1 MSRSSKQRF
10 ESLLV
15 VDDNEMNRDLLKRR
29 LEEVGYLVTALEGGR
44 AALDRMQHE
53 TYDLLLLDMMMPEM
67 DGFQVLTEMKKN
79 EKMRRI
85 PVMMVT
91 AVNDMENVVKCI
103 NMGARD
109 YVAKP
114 FDPALL
120 KARVEKILEKFPA
133 AQRVTALTGATR
145 NDIHVLVVD
154 DEGMNRDLVVA
165 QLTRLGYVADTAA
178 SGADALSKLANGSY
192 DCVLLDIMMP
202 GMDGFTVLDRIR
214 TTDETKN
221 LPVVMLSAIDDGE
234 TIARCTSHGATDYL
248 TKPFHS
254 VILNVRIRQALGAE
268 KGATPTLSTP
278 ASAVARPVGDK
289 KVRVIADVKKKML
302 GNALELPV
310 VSDVGTSVTQMC
322 LLPDVNLK
330 ELAEVVKLDS
340 SLTTKLLAIANSNFY
355 KGLKR
360 VETLGEAITR
370 IGLNETKRYAATLAS
385 KNAYQGGTG
394 LTAKIAE
401 KVWHHAVTV
410 AQAARDIAE
419 KCNLGDPER
428 FYTLGLIHDVGVS
441 VVLRVV
447 DDAYKGDDQITGELI
462 NEIAAAVHTEVGA
475 YITERWKLPE
485 EYSQAIRLHH
495 TDDYSKTSVELNV
508 LALAHAC
515 ADELGTGYGEA
526 KLAPDIIKAMRSQ
539 LGVADDAWVAFV
551 NTVRG
556 KVDNIKALV

>member
-1 MSRSSKQRF
+1 MSLPSKQRF

-29 LEEVGYLVTALEGGR
+29 LEEVGYLVTTLEGGR
-44 AALDRMQHE
+44 AALERMQHE
-53 TYDLLLLDMMMPEM
+53 TYDLLLLDMMMPEI
-67 DGFQVLTEMKKN
+67 DGFQVLAEMKKN
-79 EKMRRI
+79 DKMRRI

-114 FDPALL
+114 FDPGLL
-120 KARVEKILEKFPA
+120 KARVAKILEKYPA
-133 AQRVTALTGATR
+133 AQRVTALSGTTR
-145 NDIHVLVVD
+145 NDIRVLVVD
-154 DEGMNRDLVVA
+154 DESLNRDLVVA
-165 QLTRLGYVADTAA
+165 QLARLGYVPDVAV
-178 SGADALSKLANGSY
+178 SGSEALAKLADGSY

-202 GMDGFTVLDRIR
+202 EIDGFEVLRRIR
-214 TTDETKN
+214 STDGTKN
-221 LPVVMLSAIDDGE
+221 MPVVMLSARDDAE
-234 TIARCTSHGATDYL
+234 TIEKCTSHGATDYL

-254 VILNVRIRQALGAE
+254 VILNVRIRQALVAE
-268 KGATPTLSTP
+268 NGVATTFATPT
-278 ASAVARPVGDK
+278 AARPGGDK
-289 KVRVIADVKKKML
+289 KTRVIADVKKRML

-310 VSDVGTSVTQMC
+310 VSDVGMSVTQMC

-330 ELAEVVKLDS
+330 DLTDVVKLDA

-355 KGLKR
+355 KGLKK

-370 IGLNETKRYAATLAS
+370 IGLNETKRYAATLAG

-394 LTAKIAE
+394 LTAKVAE
-401 KVWHHAVTV
+401 KVWHHALAV
-410 AQAARDIAE
+410 AQAARELAE
-419 KCNLGDPER
+419 MCNLGDPER

-447 DDAYKGDDQITGELI
+447 DDAYKDDDQLTVALI
-462 NEIAAAVHTEVGA
+462 DEIAAAVHAEVGG
-475 YITERWKLPE
+475 YITERWKLPD
-485 EYSQAIRLHH
+485 EYSRAIRLHH
-495 TDDYSKTSVELNV
+495 TEDYSKTPIELNV

-515 ADELGTGYGEA
+515 ADELGTGYGETT
-526 KLAPDIIKAMRSQ
+526 LSPDIVKAIKSQ
-539 LGVADDAWVAFV
+539 LGIADEAWVALV
-551 NTVRG
+551 GTVRG